1 MAIKFGDILQN
12 QNAAFPIVDGSNND
26 IKGVIFSTGL
36 PADADFPNKRAIG
49 TILVDTSADKMYFY
63 TGNDLLDATW
73 GDTANWSEMAQG
85 SGETVQTT
93 DIPISIP
100 TGTSFGRFTST
111 DGSIDVGTGS
121 TAMQIII
128 KALTAFQAPTAAY
141 AGSEGSIQYDTVTQT
156 KNHTVTFSVT
166 NQNQSVVSGTNFAIQ
181 SVKLYRRQG
190 TNAYG
195 AAIATATSSG
205 STFTS
210 GTFANLNSAGSPTAV
225 TFTFNDS
232 FSHSSSS
239 TDYNYKIEVIPL
251 DSAGSAGS
259 TVDKV
264 GNSGENKSGYI
275 NSLSYSEPDIDNGAV
290 ARQDTSSHFNT
301 TGTGSG
307 TTETST
313 RREKGNIATKITFT
327 LDNNSSL
334 VPITAYSLRRSI
346 NGGTPVEIKAETG
359 LSIVGTTNG
368 ARSIFDS
375 ITTGANNVT
384 GLNGTP
390 TGFTDVSS
398 AFPGANVDADTVQY
412 SITITDDEGTT
423 SASNVGE
430 EINFEFP
437 GMIGYGTTDAS
448 LFTSSNNSTM
458 TTLLQAI
465 RDTGGLRA
473 QYEILSTADNL
484 SGQDPNFGVVP
495 LSPSGTQ
502 FVYIGY
508 PAGLDE
514 ITNVTDPSNIAS
526 YGSFGNDPKS
536 VNVPF
541 TTHYGVQGTYEF
553 YGSNGVGAY
562 TGNYTIN

>member
-1 MAIKFGDILQN
+1 
-12 QNAAFPIVDGSNND
+12 
-26 IKGVIFSTGL
+26 
-36 PADADFPNKRAIG
+36 
-49 TILVDTSADKMYFY
+49 
-63 TGNDLLDATW
+63 
-73 GDTANWSEMAQG
+73 
-85 SGETVQTT
+85 
-93 DIPISIP
+93 
-100 TGTSFGRFTST
+100 
-111 DGSIDVGTGS
+111 
-121 TAMQIII
+121 MQIII

-141 AGSEGSIQYDTVTQT
+141 AGTEGLIQYDTVTQT

-166 NQNQSVVSGTNFAIQ
+166 NQNQSVVSGNNFAIQ

-190 TNAYG
+190 SGSYG
-195 AAIATATSSG
+195 SALATATSAS

-210 GTFANLNSAGSPTAV
+210 GTFANLNSAGSPAAV

-232 FSHSSSS
+232 FSHSSGGS
-239 TDYNYKIEVIPL
+239 DYNYKIEVIPL
-251 DSAGSAGS
+251 DSAGSAG
-259 TVDKV
+259 TTLNQV
-264 GNSGENKSGYI
+264 GADNENKSGYI
-275 NSLSYSEPDIDNGAV
+275 NSATYSEPDINNGAV
-290 ARQDTSSHFNT
+290 ARQNTSSHFNT

-346 NGGTPVEIKAETG
+346 NGGAAVEIKAESG

-390 TGFTDVSS
+390 AGFTDVTS
-398 AFPGANVDADTVQY
+398 AFPGASVNADTVQY

-423 SASNVGE
+423 SASNVGS

-448 LFTSSNNSTM
+448 AFTASNNSTM

-465 RDTGGLRA
+465 RDTTGLRA

-495 LSPSGTQ
+495 LSPTSTQ
-502 FVYIGY
+502 FVYIGF

-526 YGSFGNDPKS
+526 YGSFGSDPKS

-562 TGNYTIN
+562 SGNYTIN